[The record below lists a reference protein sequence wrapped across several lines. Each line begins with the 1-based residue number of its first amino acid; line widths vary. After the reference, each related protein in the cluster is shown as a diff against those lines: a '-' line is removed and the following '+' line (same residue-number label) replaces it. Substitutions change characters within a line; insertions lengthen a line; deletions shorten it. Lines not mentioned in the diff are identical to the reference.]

1 MDVPAVLQTLRH
13 CLLRAV
19 RHNAPV
25 RHTNLVFTCSEA
37 AFLFHFNNSSHV
49 NWPLHIA
56 GILPGIRCIL
66 DAIDFPYNI
75 FFIKGFSI
83 YFDCSRTGRWIYHCQ
98 TYKIV
103 FLRTI
108 ERPLFASCWFLLD
121 SNLLFFHLMKSQM
134 ILYIGPAWTRNRI
147 FKDAWFS
154 PDSCI

>member
-1 MDVPAVLQTLRH
+1 MFRLSCKRFVTVYWGRWDIMHRYATLTSCSPAARPPFFFTL
-13 CLLRAV
+13 
-19 RHNAPV
+19 
-25 RHTNLVFTCSEA
+25 
-37 AFLFHFNNSSHV
+37 NNSSHV

-121 SNLLFFHLMKSQM
+121 SNLLFFHLLKKSNDSLHWTGMNTESDFQRCL
-134 ILYIGPAWTRNRI
+134 ILTR
-147 FKDAWFS
+147 
-154 PDSCI
+154 